1 MQDLEKLSKEG
12 VSLGIRFAI
21 GRLWI
26 LLEGNSK
33 IGASFQDHSIKDAL
47 QTFQKYY
54 EIKVP
59 NLSSLEVN
67 EYILKTL
74 EKGKKIEESIFQTE
88 LLLGYL
94 GELGDYLVSLKI
106 QDEEMKK
113 LNGKNKSS
121 KINPLI
127 CEGRSKESFEKA
139 YKNFYDNL

>member
-26 LLEGNSK
+26 LLEGNLK

-94 GELGDYLVSLKI
+94 GDYLVSLKI
-106 QDEEMKK
+106 QDEEMRK

-139 YKNFYDNL
+139 YKNFYDSLWN

>member
-26 LLEGNSK
+26 LLEGNLK

-94 GELGDYLVSLKI
+94 GDYLVSLKI
-106 QDEEMKK
+106 QDEEMRK

-139 YKNFYDNL
+139 YKNFYDSL